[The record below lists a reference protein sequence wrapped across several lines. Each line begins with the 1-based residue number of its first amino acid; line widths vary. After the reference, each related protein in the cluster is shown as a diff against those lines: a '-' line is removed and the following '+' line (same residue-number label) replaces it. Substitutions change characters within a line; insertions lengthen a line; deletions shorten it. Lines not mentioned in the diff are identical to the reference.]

1 MERAFLFRFHAK
13 FAIIYYHM
21 VRTFYTHV
29 TDTCLQNCTMY
40 KHSRQSRALSSC
52 FVFLLNSP
60 MLVTL
65 VCRLVQVDPSH
76 FAVSTEGSVVLAE

>member
-1 MERAFLFRFHAK
+1 MLLTLVYR
-13 FAIIYYHM
+13 I
-21 VRTFYTHV
+21 V
-29 TDTCLQNCTMY
+29 QCTSTAG
-40 KHSRQSRALSSC
+40 KVVLSPLVV

-76 FAVSTEGSVVLAE
+76 FAASTEGSVVLAE